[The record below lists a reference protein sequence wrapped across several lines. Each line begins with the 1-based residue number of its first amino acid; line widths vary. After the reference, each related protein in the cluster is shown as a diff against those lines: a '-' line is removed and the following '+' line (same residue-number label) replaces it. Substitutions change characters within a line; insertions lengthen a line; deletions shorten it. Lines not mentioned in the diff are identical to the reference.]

1 MKQRIITAL
10 IALLLLVPIII
21 YGNWPFIVFAY
32 VLATIG
38 LFELMRM
45 YAKNN
50 AILYVIVAAPFL
62 WLILSSKNPLEIGTV
77 VFDLASIMIFMLI
90 ILLILTVL
98 TKNRFTFDQAS
109 FMLFATLYVGV
120 AFYFLLET
128 RMIGLNYFLFILFL
142 VWATDSGAYF
152 VGRSLGKR
160 KLWPAISPNKT
171 IAGAVGGLI
180 LAVMVG
186 VGFQI
191 VHPFDYSYSYIIVIS
206 IIISI
211 SGQLGD
217 LVASAIKRHYDIKD
231 FGKLLPGH
239 GGVLDRVDSLLFV
252 FIVLQLLQFA

>member
-21 YGNWPFIVFAY
+21 YGGWPFIVFAY
-32 VLATIG
+32 VIATVG

-50 AILYVIVAAPFL
+50 AILYVIVATPFL
-62 WLILSSKNPLEIGTV
+62 WLILSSDNPLAIGTV

-120 AFYFLLET
+120 AFYFLLEM

-152 VGRSLGKR
+152 VGKSLGKR

-171 IAGAVGGLI
+171 IGGAVGGLI
-180 LAVMVG
+180 LAVIIG
-186 VGFQI
+186 VGFQLI
-191 VHPFDYSYSYIIVIS
+191 HPFDYSYSYIIIIS

>member
-21 YGNWPFIVFAY
+21 YGGWPFIVFAY
-32 VLATIG
+32 VIATVG

-50 AILYVIVAAPFL
+50 AILYVIVATPFL
-62 WLILSSKNPLEIGTV
+62 WLILSSNNPLAIGTV

-120 AFYFLLET
+120 AFYFLLEM

-152 VGRSLGKR
+152 VGKSLGKR

-171 IAGAVGGLI
+171 IGGAVGGLI
-180 LAVMVG
+180 LAVIIG
-186 VGFQI
+186 VGFQLI
-191 VHPFDYSYSYIIVIS
+191 HPFDYSYSYIIIIS